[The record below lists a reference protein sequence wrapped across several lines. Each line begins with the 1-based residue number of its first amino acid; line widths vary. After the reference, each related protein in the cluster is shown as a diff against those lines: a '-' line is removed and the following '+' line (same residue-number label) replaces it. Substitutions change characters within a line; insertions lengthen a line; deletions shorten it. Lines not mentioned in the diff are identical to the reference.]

1 VQEDRAARAGDRRGK
16 IVADDDEEIVDF
28 VLAPK
33 PLNTDI
39 FSYRR
44 SLICSHAILKLRVDS
59 VILALSYRDWGQKSA
74 ATAKSTGT
82 FPRPK
87 KARNCARNGVEALT
101 FASRQGVWPGRHP
114 RSPQLADRLAPQCE
128 RRRAR
133 GGLARREGR
142 VQARQV
148 VRASAC
154 LRRPRRRPVIAAL
167 RRLQPSA
174 SRK

>member
-1 VQEDRAARAGDRRGK
+1 VEATSSH
-16 IVADDDEEIVDF
+16 
-28 VLAPK
+28 
-33 PLNTDI
+33 TDI

-114 RSPQLADRLAPQCE
+114 RSPQFADRLAPQCE

-133 GGLARREGR
+133 GGLARREGEFR
-142 VQARQV
+142 LGKSFARPLGCDVRGGDPQSRLYVETGQADYV
-148 VRASAC
+148 
-154 LRRPRRRPVIAAL
+154 
-167 RRLQPSA
+167 
-174 SRK
+174 